1 MMSKNK
7 LIMLL
12 AVMMMVFVLP
22 LAALAESNLLENPGF
37 EVLDKEGMPAGWYT
51 DAYISQA

>member
-12 AVMMMVFVLP
+12 AVMMMVLVLP